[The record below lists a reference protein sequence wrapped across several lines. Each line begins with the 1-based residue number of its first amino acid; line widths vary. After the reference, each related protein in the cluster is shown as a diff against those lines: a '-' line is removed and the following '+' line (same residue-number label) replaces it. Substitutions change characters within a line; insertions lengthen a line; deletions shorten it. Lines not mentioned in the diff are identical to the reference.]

1 MPYNGYTIA
10 AAIRQRRL
18 KVNYSQEYVA
28 EQLGISQNAY
38 SKFEMGQCNITLIR
52 ALHVC
57 EILGIDLAE
66 LLRPV
71 LKVA

>member
-1 MPYNGYTIA
+1 MIA

-28 EQLGISQNAY
+28 RQLGISQNAY
-38 SKFEMGQCNITLIR
+38 SKFETGRCNITLMQ
-52 ALHVC
+52 ALHLC
-57 EILGIDLAE
+57 EILDISLGE

-71 LKVA
+71 LKIA